1 MSFKNY
7 IIVGGGISGLT
18 TAWCLARYAPSTT
31 KITLLEASNRFGGW
45 IESKR
50 VGNHQILFEQ
60 GPRTIRPAGI
70 GGLLILDMTNKLNLT
85 SSILSVTKYDPSAI
99 NRFIYYPDKL
109 VKLSSSSVLS
119 HIKTL
124 ITNKFMWKII
134 MGIIQEPFIP
144 MISKEISDESIEAF
158 ITRRLGSTASQVLMS
173 SLVHGIY
180 AGDVSKL
187 SIRSTFNKLYE
198 LERNH
203 GSIIKGL
210 TKSSVN
216 TTMFSDELDKM
227 LYDNMVEENKEIFN
241 FVSGISLFS
250 FKNGIEEFVDA
261 IVKDLQTKENIEI
274 KTGHEV
280 KEMVFGNDC
289 VEVHTNKESICSDHV
304 ISTIPS
310 NILYDILPKDYK
322 FSQLKYNPSVSVAIV
337 NFSYD
342 QPNILPVKGFGY
354 LIPKST
360 QNNLHNV
367 LGVVF
372 DSCTMPYQDE
382 LFNNFTKLTVMMGGH
397 YYNDNFDNQQK
408 LFSEEELLNQ
418 SLEILENHLG
428 IYNTPAD
435 YSVKLARN
443 CIPQYYVGHYD
454 RMKELHYE
462 IKSKL
467 KNRLSVGGASYWGV
481 SLNDCVLNS
490 TKLVLK
496 LLKNNEIIT
505 GLEKVEQFNR

>member
-1 MSFKNY
+1 
-7 IIVGGGISGLT
+7 
-18 TAWCLARYAPSTT
+18 
-31 KITLLEASNRFGGW
+31 
-45 IESKR
+45 
-50 VGNHQILFEQ
+50 
-60 GPRTIRPAGI
+60 
-70 GGLLILDMTNKLNLT
+70 
-85 SSILSVTKYDPSAI
+85 
-99 NRFIYYPDKL
+99 
-109 VKLSSSSVLS
+109 
-119 HIKTL
+119 
-124 ITNKFMWKII
+124 
-134 MGIIQEPFIP
+134 
-144 MISKEISDESIEAF
+144 
-158 ITRRLGSTASQVLMS
+158 
-173 SLVHGIY
+173 
-180 AGDVSKL
+180 
-187 SIRSTFNKLYE
+187 
-198 LERNH
+198 
-203 GSIIKGL
+203 
-210 TKSSVN
+210 
-216 TTMFSDELDKM
+216 
-227 LYDNMVEENKEIFN
+227 
-241 FVSGISLFS
+241 
-250 FKNGIEEFVDA
+250 
-261 IVKDLQTKENIEI
+261 I

-505 GLEKVEQFNR
+505 GLEKFELIGCKM

>member
-109 VKLSSSSVLS
+109 VKLS
-119 HIKTL
+119 K
-124 ITNKFMWKII
+124 
-134 MGIIQEPFIP
+134 PFIP

-180 AGDVSKL
+180 AGDV
-187 SIRSTFNKLYE
+187 I
-198 LERNH
+198 
-203 GSIIKGL
+203 
-210 TKSSVN
+210 N

-481 SLNDCVLNS
+481 KS
-490 TKLVLK
+490 
-496 LLKNNEIIT
+496 
-505 GLEKVEQFNR
+505 